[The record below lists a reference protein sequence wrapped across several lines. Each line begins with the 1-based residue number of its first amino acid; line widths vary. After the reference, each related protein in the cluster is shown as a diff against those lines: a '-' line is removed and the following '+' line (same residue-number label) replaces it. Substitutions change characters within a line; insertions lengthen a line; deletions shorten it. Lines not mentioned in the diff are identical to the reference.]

1 MAGIGAGSQISL
13 IYPSPRTAPV
23 IAMQRFDVAPW
34 STSLKV
40 VSIVGTFVLLGVTYG
55 LYRAVPHGTRV
66 PFAETFGTVILAV
79 PPVILVIAALYVV
92 KGYTLDATSLGV
104 QRLLWSTR
112 IPLAGLDRAWH
123 DSSAMTRSLRV
134 FGNGGLFS
142 ITGIFQNGRIGRYRA
157 FVTDPRQ
164 AVVLRAPS
172 RVVVLSP
179 ADPRAF
185 LGHVRTMFPG
195 VAGAPPGAA

>member
-1 MAGIGAGSQISL
+1 
-13 IYPSPRTAPV
+13 
-23 IAMQRFDVAPW
+23 MQRFDVAPW

-40 VSIVGTFVLLGVTYG
+40 VSIVGTLVLFAVSYA
-55 LYRAVPHGTRV
+55 LYRTVPHGTRV

-79 PPVILVIAALYVV
+79 PSLILVLAVLYVV
-92 KGYTLDATSLGV
+92 KGYTLDATSLCV

-112 IPLAGLDRAWH
+112 IQLEGLDRAWY

-164 AVVLRAPS
+164 AVVLRSPS

-185 LGHVRTMFPG
+185 LGYVRTMFPRATVG
-195 VAGAPPGAA
+195 EPPGAV